1 MGFLYSLFIIATA
14 LYCGSMTYSYAFEVV
29 FAVNCGGDAHRDIMG
44 IEYKKDMLKVGTKS
58 DFGKQ
63 LMIGRVSPEDQ
74 ILYQTERYHVHSFGY
89 DVQIPGDGKYV
100 LIAKFAEVYFM
111 SPGAKVS
118 TACKIIGNY
127 EYINLQI

>member
-1 MGFLYSLFIIATA
+1 MGLLYSLLLIAATF
-14 LYCGSMTYSYAFEVV
+14 YCGSVTYSYAFEVV
-29 FAVNCGGDAHRDIMG
+29 FAVNCGGDAHRDIIG
-44 IEYKKDMLKVGTKS
+44 IEYKKDNLKVGTKS

-74 ILYQTERYHVHSFGY
+74 ILYQTERYHTHTFGY
-89 DVQIPGDGKYV
+89 KVPIPGDGKYV

-118 TACKIIGNY
+118 SV
-127 EYINLQI
+127 

>member
-1 MGFLYSLFIIATA
+1 
-14 LYCGSMTYSYAFEVV
+14 
-29 FAVNCGGDAHRDIMG
+29 MG
-44 IEYKKDMLKVGTKS
+44 IEYKKDTLKVGTKS

-89 DVQIPGDGKYV
+89 DVRIPGDGKYV

-118 TACKIIGNY
+118 
-127 EYINLQI
+127 Q